1 MLSFRSLR
9 ANVEK
14 AAIEGD
20 VELKPSGEASAGTG
34 DWRTEMRIL
43 IAEDDRALRLFLQR
57 GLESDGHRMIAVEDG
72 EQAVEAF
79 SAEWPDLTILDLN
92 MPRKDGECVLDE
104 VRRMDAELP
113 VLILTGRQDLETRVR
128 CLEHGADD
136 LMLKPFSLAELR
148 ARCRALMRRK
158 IQVKTLL
165 RVRNLEVNRID
176 RSVKRDGR
184 SVTLTNTEFA
194 LLEQL
199 MLHRGN
205 CLSRSEL
212 LRRVWKVGS
221 TQTTNIVDVY
231 INYLRRKLDDSRS
244 ESIIRTLHGKGY
256 MIPFVVGAETASA
269 AAN

>member
-1 MLSFRSLR
+1 
-9 ANVEK
+9 
-14 AAIEGD
+14 
-20 VELKPSGEASAGTG
+20 
-34 DWRTEMRIL
+34 
-43 IAEDDRALRLFLQR
+43 
-57 GLESDGHRMIAVEDG
+57 
-72 EQAVEAF
+72 
-79 SAEWPDLTILDLN
+79 
-92 MPRKDGECVLDE
+92 
-104 VRRMDAELP
+104 